1 MVRAL
6 RPLMISPEKGAQTSM
21 YLASSLEVEGVSGRY
36 FVKRAEARSSDLSYD
51 EGEARRLWEV
61 SAELTNLP
69 AQNLQGRRNNVARG
83 IEFCLRAAQ
92 LEHDVTKL
100 ATATLIAR
108 HLPDHRKQGG
118 GGRLDYALAQA
129 GYTLRNNRLDWRTV
143 LEVLLAAWDTK
154 GDGPQRRTAPCPAAQ
169 QDAHSFCCAGSRRPP
184 RFGDDTTRQ
193 AIG

>member
-1 MVRAL
+1 
-6 RPLMISPEKGAQTSM
+6 
-21 YLASSLEVEGVSGRY
+21 VSGRY

-51 EGEARRLWEV
+51 GREARRLWEV

-69 AQNLQGRRNNVARG
+69 AQNLRG

-108 HLPDHRKQGG
+108 RLPDHRKQGG

-129 GYTLRNNRLDWRTV
+129 GYMLRNNGLDWRTV
-143 LEVLLAAWDTK
+143 LDVLLAAWDTK
-154 GDGPQRRTAPCPAAQ
+154 GDGP
-169 QDAHSFCCAGSRRPP
+169 
-184 RFGDDTTRQ
+184 
-193 AIG
+193 